1 MHVCVLGIRLLHTCS
16 LILKENEKPLL
27 QFCSPHIVREIGNL
41 QRQVAA
47 TKKVKKSNGRIEVR
61 NAISFSHCSTC
72 FSLSFGADM
81 DLALCLIFLSFI
93 LPLWNG
99 ILLHCQSHLLYLLG
113 QSCAAIGKEIL
124 CHSHPNSLH
133 WTVNSIINLGIR
145 LNFQVFWILNMFS
158 PILYTR
164 PLVKL
169 VLIIAINFVSLIVS
183 SLFWGC

>member
-1 MHVCVLGIRLLHTCS
+1 MFVCVFQEYDCFTRS

-27 QFCSPHIVREIGNL
+27 QYCSPHIFREIGNL

-47 TKKVKKSNGRIEVR
+47 TKNVKKSNGRIEVR
-61 NAISFSHCSTC
+61 NAKSFSHCSTC
-72 FSLSFGADM
+72 FSLSSV
-81 DLALCLIFLSFI
+81 LIWISHFASYSWVLFSLYEMESLSIASTLFI
-93 LPLWNG
+93 T
-99 ILLHCQSHLLYLLG
+99 LG

-133 WTVNSIINLGIR
+133 WTVNSIIDLGIR
-145 LNFQVFWILNMFS
+145 FNFQVFWILNMFS

-169 VLIIAINFVSLIVS
+169 VLIIAIVFVSLIVS